1 MSNNKNG
8 ILLTIFLTVFIDML
22 GIGIIIPVLPA
33 LFFEEGSDFF
43 REAISQERRAVI
55 YGFLLAAYPL
65 MQFFGA
71 PILGALSDRYGRKPM
86 LMLSLFGT
94 MIGYLFFAIAL
105 MNGNLWLL
113 FFSRLLPGFTGGNIS
128 IVYSA
133 IADISEGQDRTKNF
147 GLVGMA
153 FGLGFIL
160 GPALGGLLADES
172 IVSWFNSATPF
183 WFTTI
188 ITLVNILLVQFL
200 FKETLKEVDAR
211 KVSFF
216 TGFRNIFYS
225 FKMPNLQTIFAVALL
240 LSLGF
245 TFFTQ
250 FFAVGLIEK
259 FDYTEKDVGL
269 FYAWIGIW
277 LVFTQGVLVRTLAK
291 HFQPTVLL
299 QFSTLVLGIMVGL
312 VIFPDT
318 TGWLYFIAPFIAAAQ
333 GITMPN
339 LLSTISEQASPS
351 QQGQIL
357 GINQSMQS
365 VGAMIPPII
374 GGYLTAMNYNYPI
387 MVAAIIILLGWLVF
401 VVFFRNRIQKSP

>member
-1 MSNNKNG
+1 MNNNKSG

-43 REAISQERRAVI
+43 REAISQDRRAII
-55 YGFLLAAYPL
+55 YGFLLAAYPF

-71 PILGALSDRYGRKPM
+71 PILGALSDRHGRKPM

-94 MIGYLFFAIAL
+94 MIGYSLFAIAL

-133 IADISEGQDRTKNF
+133 IADISEGQNRTKNF
-147 GLVGMA
+147 GLIGMA
-153 FGLGFIL
+153 FGVGFIL
-160 GPALGGLLADES
+160 GPALGGLLADETL
-172 IVSWFNSATPF
+172 VSWFDSSTPF

-188 ITLVNILLVQFL
+188 LTLINVLLVQSL
-200 FKETLKEVDAR
+200 FRETLKEVDAR
-211 KVSFF
+211 TISFF

-225 FKMPNLQTIFAVALL
+225 FKMSNLRTIFVVALL

-250 FFAVGLIEK
+250 FFAVALIEK
-259 FDYTEKDVGL
+259 FDYTEKDIGL
-269 FYAWIGIW
+269 FYAWVGIW
-277 LVFTQGVLVRTLAK
+277 LVFTQGVLVRNLAK
-291 HFQPTVLL
+291 RFQPSILL
-299 QFSTLVLGIMVGL
+299 RFSTLALGISVGL
-312 VIFPDT
+312 VIFPDVVA
-318 TGWLYFIAPFIAAAQ
+318 WEYLIAPFIAFSQ
-333 GITMPN
+333 GITAPN
-339 LLSTISEQASPS
+339 LLSTISAQASPN

-365 VGAMIPPII
+365 FGAMIPPII
-374 GGYLTAMNYNYPI
+374 GGYLTALNYNYPLI
-387 MVAAIIILLGWLVF
+387 AGAVIILLGWLIF
-401 VVFFRNRIQKSP
+401 MIFFRTKRS

>member
-1 MSNNKNG
+1 MSKNKSG

-43 REAISQERRAVI
+43 QAAISQERRAVI
-55 YGFLLAAYPL
+55 YGFLLAAYPF

-94 MIGYLFFAIAL
+94 MIGYFLFAIAL
-105 MNGNLWLL
+105 LNGNLGLL

-133 IADISEGQDRTKNF
+133 IADISDGADRTKNF

-172 IVSWFNSATPF
+172 LISWFNSATPF

-188 ITLVNILLVQFL
+188 ITLINILLVQFI
-200 FKETLKEVDAR
+200 FKETLQEVNTRAI
-211 KVSFF
+211 SIF
-216 TGFRNIFYS
+216 TGFRNVFYS
-225 FKMPNLQTIFAVALL
+225 FKTPNLRTIFAVALL

-259 FDYTEKDVGL
+259 FDYTEKDIGL
-269 FYAWIGIW
+269 FFAWVGIW
-277 LVFTQGVLVRTLAK
+277 LVFTQGVLVRNLAK
-291 HFQPTVLL
+291 RFQPKQLL
-299 QFSTLVLGIMVGL
+299 QFSMLGLGISVGL
-312 VIFPDT
+312 VILPDAV
-318 TGWLYFIAPFIAAAQ
+318 WWEYLIAPFVAFSQ
-333 GITMPN
+333 GITAPN

-365 VGAMIPPII
+365 FGAMIPPII
-374 GGYLTAMNYNYPI
+374 GGYLTALDY
-387 MVAAIIILLGWLVF
+387 
-401 VVFFRNRIQKSP
+401 